1 MQEEHVRG
9 HGGDVE
15 PPSQEGR
22 TELVHVRVLVKA
34 PVDAAKN
41 GTKPLHD
48 IRTGE
53 VSLLGITPQPRL
65 RPSYRWELE
74 RCGCLE

>member
-1 MQEEHVRG
+1 
-9 HGGDVE
+9 
-15 PPSQEGR
+15 
-22 TELVHVRVLVKA
+22 VRVLVKA